1 PLSAQ
6 ISVIVNVGS
15 SAVLHCDCKP
25 IASSQL
31 SKQSPYIKWRTTN
44 ELVFERLGEEHFQGE
59 GYEDRVDVP
68 EDKLRKGNCSL
79 VLKEVKAEDAGV
91 YESYLQVK
99 RSKRSIQTTW
109 KLIQS
114 VELSVHG
121 SPGSSKQPPI
131 LITARVGSSA
141 VLPCDCSEIM
151 SSDSPLIEW
160 RTFSGTVFE
169 RLGEE
174 HYEGEGYEG
183 RVDVPEDKL
192 KKGNCSLVL
201 KDVRP
206 EDAGV
211 YESYLV
217 ITGSEQ
223 TRRVFIQSVELSVEG
238 TLSAQSSVTVS
249 VGSSAVLHCDFKPI
263 ASSQLSEQ
271 SPYIEWKTTSQTV
284 FERLGEVHIHGEG
297 YEGRV
302 DVPEDKLKKGNCSL
316 VLKEVK
322 AEDAGIYESYLVVKR
337 SKRSIQTK
345 WVFIQSV
352 ELSVN
357 GKERICL

>member
-1 PLSAQ
+1 MCNSTIDN
-6 ISVIVNVGS
+6 ISQ
-15 SAVLHCDCKP
+15 K
-25 IASSQL
+25 
-31 SKQSPYIKWRTTN
+31 
-44 ELVFERLGEEHFQGE
+44 
-59 GYEDRVDVP
+59 
-68 EDKLRKGNCSL
+68 
-79 VLKEVKAEDAGV
+79 
-91 YESYLQVK
+91 
-99 RSKRSIQTTW
+99 
-109 KLIQS
+109 
-114 VELSVHG
+114 
-121 SPGSSKQPPI
+121 
-131 LITARVGSSA
+131 ITKN
-141 VLPCDCSEIM
+141 LFCFCIF
-151 SSDSPLIEW
+151 LY
-160 RTFSGTVFE
+160 FS
-169 RLGEE
+169 
-174 HYEGEGYEG
+174 
-183 RVDVPEDKL
+183 
-192 KKGNCSLVL
+192 
-201 KDVRP
+201 
-206 EDAGV
+206 
-211 YESYLV
+211 
-217 ITGSEQ
+217 
-223 TRRVFIQSVELSVEG
+223 G

-357 GKERICL
+357 DSTKALQENPKPHNLSVEAPPDVQVFANKSVRDSRKLILTCLITGFYHKDVKMSLRKYGTSFPDHLITSSEIGPNDDGTYQLRKSVEISDDDPADYYCFVSHSSLTEPVIKKWDGRCIDCPNSLGAIVGGSVSGVVVVLCPVIFFVVMIIKKRLSCSRRCPNLSGII

>member
-1 PLSAQ
+1 MHLF
-6 ISVIVNVGS
+6 
-15 SAVLHCDCKP
+15 L
-25 IASSQL
+25 L
-31 SKQSPYIKWRTTN
+31 
-44 ELVFERLGEEHFQGE
+44 
-59 GYEDRVDVP
+59 
-68 EDKLRKGNCSL
+68 
-79 VLKEVKAEDAGV
+79 
-91 YESYLQVK
+91 
-99 RSKRSIQTTW
+99 
-109 KLIQS
+109 
-114 VELSVHG
+114 
-121 SPGSSKQPPI
+121 
-131 LITARVGSSA
+131 
-141 VLPCDCSEIM
+141 
-151 SSDSPLIEW
+151 
-160 RTFSGTVFE
+160 TFSMSYCSTM
-169 RLGEE
+169 
-174 HYEGEGYEG
+174 
-183 RVDVPEDKL
+183 RVTLLQP
-192 KKGNCSLVL
+192 
-201 KDVRP
+201 
-206 EDAGV
+206 
-211 YESYLV
+211 
-217 ITGSEQ
+217 
-223 TRRVFIQSVELSVEG
+223 FIMLLAVCAR

-357 GKERICL
+357 DSPAQQNNIENKSDEQDTPKTSSSAGLISVPSQILMFTILTNTLLRNT